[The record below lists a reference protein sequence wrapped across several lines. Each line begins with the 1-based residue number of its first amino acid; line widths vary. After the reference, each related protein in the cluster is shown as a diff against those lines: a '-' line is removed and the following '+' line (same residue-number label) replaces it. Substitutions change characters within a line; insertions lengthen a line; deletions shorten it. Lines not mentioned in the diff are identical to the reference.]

1 MSAHDEMN
9 EAAIDVEVSEK
20 SKALAN
26 VDPGQQMAGT
36 LLQAINGGK
45 PYFWTSLQPKTHED
59 RLNNVRLLSSSS
71 NDIEEILAPKS
82 FTVQDIIISKATFTD
97 KEGEMVMV
105 PKLVLIDAKGKGITI
120 MAKVWVTQ
128 FLNVMAMCGLPP
140 WKPGIKVAAKS
151 EKGNGANKYYSLVLP

>member
-9 EAAIDVEVSEK
+9 EAAIDAEISQSK
-20 SKALAN
+20 SQLAN
-26 VDPGQQMAGT
+26 IDPGQQMAGT

-45 PYFWTSLQPKTHED
+45 PYFWTSLQPKTHEE
-59 RLNNVRLLSSSS
+59 RLNNVRLLSASS
-71 NDIEEILAPKS
+71 NDIDELLAPKS

-97 KEGEMVMV
+97 KKGEMVMV
-105 PKLVLIDAKGKGITI
+105 PKLVLIDPKGKGITI

-140 WKPGIKVAAKS
+140 WKPGIRVSAKQ
-151 EKGNGANKYYSLVLP
+151 EKGNGVNTYYSIVLP